1 MGGRIVDA
9 FIGGFITILVI
20 AAYKYVFVDK
30 VHVPVVSEIVE
41 KA

>member
-1 MGGRIVDA
+1 MANRVLDA

-20 AAYKYVFVDK
+20 AVYKYVFVDK
-30 VHVPVVSEIVE
+30 VRVPVVSDIVE